1 MREKRTS
8 VFSFSFM
15 RNSTEEPAMTMSQ
28 QETPQATI
36 VAALFIQAVREGQSL
51 WFRVASKS
59 MLPLMRLDDSIYI
72 IPAKASEIR
81 VGEIAAFETSG
92 GLTIHRIV
100 RIDKTSQKT
109 EIEQTGE
116 SLRLLQMSDVE
127 LLPSWI
133 KETAVVG
140 KVVSIR
146 RQRQQGQREQKPENR
161 QKRQVNLRHPIAQW
175 CGTVTARVRYK
186 LYIINGK
193 RLLKLLLRVCSRLSI
208 RIGNACIWLWCASS
222 VTQE

>member
-1 MREKRTS
+1 M
-8 VFSFSFM
+8 M
-15 RNSTEEPAMTMSQ
+15 MPQ
-28 QETPQATI
+28 QERPQAAV

-59 MLPLMRLDDSIYI
+59 MLPLMHVDDSIYI

-81 VGEIAAFETSG
+81 IGEIAAFETPG

-100 RIDKTSQKT
+100 RIDIAGEKTSQT
-109 EIEQTGE
+109 TSVEQTGE
-116 SLRLLQMSDVE
+116 TLRLLQMSDVE
-127 LLPSWI
+127 LLPRWI
-133 KETAVVG
+133 EETAVVG

-146 RQRQQGQREQKPENR
+146 RQRQQGRLERKQESR

-186 LYIINGK
+186 LYMSGEN

-208 RIGNACIWLWCASS
+208 QIGNECIWLWCAAT